1 MIAHLDDGKANA
13 LSFEIIESLR
23 DAVAEASADETVG
36 ALVIHGRP
44 GKFSAGFDL
53 NVMRGGDMGRMIT
66 LVADG
71 GDLVRDCFGASVP
84 VIAASTGHALAAGA
98 LLLLGCD
105 VRIGADG
112 PFQVGL
118 PEVNIGMSL
127 PRWSIT
133 IANERLSQR
142 HRLRATANGRITG
155 PAESVDVGFLDEVVD
170 GDAVL
175 DRAVELATQLA
186 GAMDARAYA
195 QIVIDTRGAALDLMA
210 EQIAA
215 DRAAAA

>member
-13 LSFEIIESLR
+13 LSFDIIRGLR
-23 DAVAEASADETVG
+23 DAVASASADDDIRAVV
-36 ALVIHGRP
+36 LHGRP

-53 NVMRGGDMGRMIT
+53 NVMRGGDIGAMVS

-71 GDLVRDCFGASVP
+71 GDLVRECYAAPVP
-84 VIAASTGHALAAGA
+84 VIAACTGHALAAGA

-105 VRIGADG
+105 VRIGSDG

-133 IANERLSQR
+133 ITGERLSQR

-155 PAESVDVGFLDEVVD
+155 PADAVDVGFLDEVVAE
-170 GDAVL
+170 DAVL
-175 DRAVELATQLA
+175 DRAVAEATTLASS
-186 GAMDARAYA
+186 MDPRAYA
-195 QIVIDTRGAALDLMA
+195 AIVADTRSQALTAMAA
-210 EQIAA
+210 QIAA
-215 DRAAAA
+215 DRAG